1 MAAYYSRSRT
11 IKELNMTISI
21 GEAILHGAQ
30 VLRKAGVPEAR
41 REAGSLL
48 AHVSGHDRTFLI
60 SHVDDSLTEEVLIRF
75 RENIDRRS
83 SGEPLQYITG
93 IQDFFGRQFRVT
105 PDVLIPRPETELLVE
120 AALQLIDSHPAVI
133 CDVGTGSGCIA
144 VTLLCERARARAVAV
159 DISAKAIGVARENAV
174 DQSVDDRIL
183 FAVSDCFN
191 SLPNGEQI
199 FDLIVSNPPYV
210 SAAALAGLQR
220 EVRDHEPLTAL
231 TPGPDG
237 LTMIGRLIQE
247 APNFLKP
254 DGYLILEI
262 GFDQGEAVENL
273 IDPNRWRLIEIRPD
287 LQGIPRIV
295 VLQRVRLN

>member
-1 MAAYYSRSRT
+1 MS
-11 IKELNMTISI
+11 MSI

-30 VLRKAGVPEAR
+30 VLRKSGVPEAR

-60 SHVDDSLTEEVLIRF
+60 SHRDDSLTEEVLIRF

-105 PDVLIPRPETELLVE
+105 SDVLITRPETELVVE
-120 AALQLIDSHPAVI
+120 AALQLIDSKDPTVI

-159 DISAKAIGVARENAV
+159 DISAKAIEVARQNAV
-174 DQSVDDRIL
+174 DQSVEDRIL

-191 SLPNGEQI
+191 SLPNGERI
-199 FDLIVSNPPYV
+199 FDFIVSNPPYV

-220 EVRDHEPLTAL
+220 GVRDHEPLAAL

-237 LTMIGRLIQE
+237 LTMIGPLIKE
-247 APNFLKP
+247 TPYFLKP
-254 DGYLILEI
+254 NGHLMLAI
-262 GFDQGEAVENL
+262 GFDHADAIEKL
-273 IDPNRWRLIEIRPD
+273 IDSNRWHLIEIRPD

-295 VLQRVRLN
+295 VLQRARLI